1 MNPIRGDVKKKFSPI
16 LSERRRVVACIQP
29 NLSSGEA
36 VGSLRIPHKREPS
49 KLPNRY
55 GQVIICSICGHI
67 RSSVR
72 NGRSRRRKQ
81 TIANLCPE
89 NDHRS
94 SSYPICLFSNER

>member
-1 MNPIRGDVKKKFSPI
+1 M
-16 LSERRRVVACIQP
+16 ACIQP

-72 NGRSRRRKQ
+72 NGRSCRRKQ
-81 TIANLCPE
+81 TVASVCPE

-94 SSYPICLFSNER
+94 RPCAICLFINDR